1 MVNQQGSA
9 FMFEDLENEDIQEE
23 EATNTDTVLQSY
35 TQRYLSELEQS
46 LYDEVQTRKSIDSVL
61 FFLTAQ
67 VTSISLSWLLFHL
80 QLSLVAIRL
89 LSALVAIIPGL
100 ISLGDGF
107 NLNISSESW
116 KMDLSRNPLISLTKV
131 GVGVGLN
138 YIATKEIS
146 TAVEETKIQINQA
159 YSDISKNDT
168 PLLIGNTLAYGA
180 LFLVALGVVIYSWAR
195 KK

>member
-1 MVNQQGSA
+1 
-9 FMFEDLENEDIQEE
+9 MFEDLENEDIQEE

>member
-1 MVNQQGSA
+1 
-9 FMFEDLENEDIQEE
+9 MFEELENENTQEE
-23 EATNTDTVLQSY
+23 VTSTDAQLQSY

-80 QLSLVAIRL
+80 QLSLIAIRL

-116 KMDLSRNPLISLTKV
+116 RVDLSRNPLISLTKV
-131 GVGVGLN
+131 GVGAGLN
-138 YIATKEIS
+138 YIATKEI
-146 TAVEETKIQINQA
+146 TAAVENTRVQINQA
-159 YSDISKNDT
+159 YSNISKNDT
-168 PLLIGNTLAYGA
+168 PLLIGNTVAFGA
-180 LFLVALGVVIYSWAR
+180 LFLVALGIVVYSWSR